1 MKALPRALVLAGGG
15 ARAAYEVGV
24 LAAIAE
30 RAPSLEFPIV
40 TGVSAGAINA
50 VYLAAHP
57 GSLATA
63 AGALRAQWSRL
74 VVERVYRVRPGRLAR
89 SLLLGAAHT
98 ALGRGGAAAA
108 VHGVV
113 DMSPLREF
121 LGANI
126 DFAQLDANIAAR
138 RLRAVALSATSYATG
153 ETVTFVHGPPDV
165 PTWRRALRS
174 AVATQLTLDHVMAS
188 AALPILFPAVRIGDA
203 FYGDGSVRQTA
214 PLAPAIHL
222 GARAIVVVTQ
232 RNDPQELHPPAP
244 GPGRPAAPTYPALAE
259 VIGLLLHAIFLDA
272 LEADAERLERVNR
285 VVTALPEAQR
295 PDGLRPVRLLM
306 LRPSRDLGALAAGCG
321 VTLPPLVRWL
331 VRGMGGQRATAVD
344 FLSYLL
350 FDPAYT
356 NALIEL
362 GYDDVRAQW
371 PRIERFLVAT
381 DAGEP

>member
-1 MKALPRALVLAGGG
+1 M
-15 ARAAYEVGV
+15 
-24 LAAIAE
+24 
-30 RAPSLEFPIV
+30 
-40 TGVSAGAINA
+40 
-50 VYLAAHP
+50 
-57 GSLATA
+57 
-63 AGALRAQWSRL
+63 
-74 VVERVYRVRPGRLAR
+74 
-89 SLLLGAAHT
+89 
-98 ALGRGGAAAA
+98 
-108 VHGVV
+108 
-113 DMSPLREF
+113 
-121 LGANI
+121 
-126 DFAQLDANIAAR
+126 
-138 RLRAVALSATSYATG
+138 
-153 ETVTFVHGPPDV
+153 HGPPDV
-165 PTWRRALRS
+165 PTWRRALRY
-174 AVATQLTLDHVMAS
+174 AVAAQLTLDHVMAS

-244 GPGRPAAPTYPALAE
+244 GPGRPAAPAYPALAE

-321 VTLPPLVRWL
+321 VKLPPLVRWL